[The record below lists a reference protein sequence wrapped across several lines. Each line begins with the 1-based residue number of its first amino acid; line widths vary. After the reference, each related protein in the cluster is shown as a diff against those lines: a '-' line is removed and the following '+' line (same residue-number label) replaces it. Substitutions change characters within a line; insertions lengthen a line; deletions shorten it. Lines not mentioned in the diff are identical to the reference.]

1 MSNYTEEQ
9 FEAFCDLV
17 LCSRSPWQYEREE
30 AAKEIKE
37 ITSEVGI
44 DVAEEM
50 LDRFHE
56 EESRGKYK

>member
-30 AAKEIKE
+30 AAKEVNEMTNK
-37 ITSEVGI
+37 VGI

-50 LDRFHE
+50 LERFHK
-56 EESRGKYK
+56 EESIGQYK